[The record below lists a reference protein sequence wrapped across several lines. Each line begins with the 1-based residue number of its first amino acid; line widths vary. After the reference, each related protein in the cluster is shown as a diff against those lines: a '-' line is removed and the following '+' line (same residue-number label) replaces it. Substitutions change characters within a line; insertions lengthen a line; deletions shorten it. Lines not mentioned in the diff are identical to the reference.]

1 MALRSSAL
9 YLAANP
15 VEAEIV
21 KDYLA
26 AHGIAVSIRGVF
38 AWGGVGDLPIAE
50 AYPRLYLER
59 ETDRPRA
66 AALLR
71 DYERGASRG
80 SRICPRCGEA
90 SPDNFLL
97 CWNCGAENS

>member
-1 MALRSSAL
+1 MTVL
-9 YLAANP
+9 YVAANP

-38 AWGGVGDLPIAE
+38 AWGGVGDLPLAE

-59 ETDRPRA
+59 EADRPQA
-66 AALLR
+66 TALLLE
-71 DYERGASRG
+71 YERGGARG
-80 SRICPRCGEA
+80 TRICPRCGEI
-90 SPDNFLL
+90 SPGNFVL